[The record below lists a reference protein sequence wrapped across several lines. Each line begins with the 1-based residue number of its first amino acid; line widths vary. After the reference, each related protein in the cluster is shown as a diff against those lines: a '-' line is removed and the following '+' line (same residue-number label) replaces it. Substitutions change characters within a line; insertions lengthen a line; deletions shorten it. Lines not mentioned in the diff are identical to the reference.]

1 MSNAVTADQ
10 SNTNNSPISAN
21 GTSNNSNQYQPQLIE
36 AAQQA
41 KWAND
46 KRYEVG
52 NEPSDK
58 PSRYMLSM
66 FPYPSGKLHMGH
78 VRNYTI
84 SDVLSRYYRLKGF
97 EVMQPMGWDGF
108 GLPAENAAIANQTPP
123 AAWTFANID
132 NMRAQLKL
140 LGLSIDWS
148 REFATCSP
156 EYYQWEQWLFLQL
169 YKKGLVYKKLST
181 VNWDPIDNTVLANE
195 QVIDGKGWRSGAPVE
210 KRDIPMYYFNITD
223 YADELLDDL
232 DQLEGHWPSEVL
244 TMQRNWIGRSSGM
257 EVHFPYEL
265 AGQENTLDVF
275 TTRPDTLM
283 GVTYVAVAAE
293 HPLAQYASEQDD
305 VIAQFCALC
314 KKGSV
319 AEADLAKAE
328 KIGMDTGLTVT
339 HPLTGEEVPVWVAN
353 YVLMSY
359 GSGAVMAV
367 PAHDE
372 RDYEFATKYNL
383 PIKQVIDIPNGY
395 FDEIEADAKAN
406 DTQAN
411 LAYTERNTLVNSG
424 EFDGLAFEQAFEA
437 MLNKLEP
444 QELAKKKIQYRLR
457 DWGVSRQRYWGC
469 PIPMVN
475 CEHCGTVPVEEQDLP
490 VVLPTDVVP
499 DGRGN
504 PLKNIPE
511 FVNTTCPKCGNP
523 AERETDTFDTFVESS
538 WYYARFASPNDAQNM
553 VNKSAANKW
562 LPVDQY
568 VGGVEHAVM
577 HLLYA
582 RFFHKLMRDENLV
595 TGDEPFANLM
605 TQGMVL
611 AGTFYRVNADGS
623 TTYYFAEDID
633 IEFDERGQPIKALL
647 KADGQPVT
655 IGKIEKMSKSKNN
668 GVDPQLTIDK
678 YGADTVR
685 LYTLFTAPADQT
697 LEWSDDALK
706 GPYNFV
712 KKVWRIATEHMQ
724 ALADANLSL
733 DSLNNDALNTDD
745 LSKEAKNLRRK
756 THETIAKIDNDL
768 GDRLALNTP
777 VSSLMELS
785 NELASFKAS
794 NEQDLRVQHEALVDL
809 LTMLSVY
816 APHVGEHLLEA
827 LGLES
832 SALTYPAVDEN
843 ALVQDTITMVVQVN
857 GKMRGKMDVAPNSD
871 PEQLKVQARTMESV
885 AKFITG
891 DIKKEIVVPNKLVN
905 IVVAG

>member
-10 SNTNNSPISAN
+10 TENNYYN
-21 GTSNNSNQYQPQLIE
+21 PQTIE
-36 AAQQA
+36 AAQQT
-41 KWAND
+41 KWATD
-46 KRYEVG
+46 KRFEVS

-84 SDVLSRYYRLKGF
+84 SDVLSRYYRLKGY

-132 NMRAQLKL
+132 SMRAQLKL

-181 VNWDPIDNTVLANE
+181 VNWDPVDNTVLANE
-195 QVIDGKGWRSGAPVE
+195 QVIDGKGWRSGAAVE

-244 TMQRNWIGRSSGM
+244 TMQRNWIGRSAGM

-265 AGQENTLDVF
+265 AGEENTLDVF

-305 VIAQFCALC
+305 AIAQFCALC

-372 RDYEFATKYNL
+372 RDYEFAVKYDL
-383 PIKQVIDIPNGY
+383 PIKQVINVPDGY
-395 FDEIEADAKAN
+395 FDELKADAKAN
-406 DTQAN
+406 DSEVN

-424 EFDGLAFEQAFEA
+424 EFDGLDFEQAFEA
-437 MLNKLEP
+437 MLAKLEP
-444 QELAKKKIQYRLR
+444 KELAKKKIQYRLR

-469 PIPMVN
+469 PIPMIN

-633 IEFDERGQPIKALL
+633 IDFNERGQPIKAIL
-647 KADGQPVT
+647 KSDGQPVT

-697 LEWSDDALK
+697 LEWSDGALK

-712 KKVWRIATEHMQ
+712 KKVWRIATDHMQ
-724 ALADANLSL
+724 ALTAANISI
-733 DSLNNDALNTDD
+733 DMLNSATLNTDG

-756 THETIAKIDNDL
+756 THETIAKIDSDL

-777 VSSLMELS
+777 VSSLMELA
-785 NELASFKAS
+785 NELTGFNAS
-794 NEQDLRVQHEALVDL
+794 NEQELHVKHEALTNL
-809 LTMLSVY
+809 LIMLSVY
-816 APHVGEHLLEA
+816 APHVGEHLLEQ
-827 LGLES
+827 LGLDT
-832 SALTYPAVDEN
+832 LTLDYPTVDES
-843 ALVQDTITMVVQVN
+843 ALVQDMITMVVQVN

-871 PEQLKVQARTMESV
+871 PEQLKEQARTMESV

-891 DIKKEIVVPNKLVN
+891 EIKKEIVVPNKLVN
-905 IVVAG
+905 IVVVG

>member
-10 SNTNNSPISAN
+10 TDNHYYN
-21 GTSNNSNQYQPQLIE
+21 PQAIE
-36 AAQQA
+36 AAQQT
-41 KWAND
+41 KWATD
-46 KRYEVG
+46 KRFEVS

-169 YKKGLVYKKLST
+169 YKKGLVYKKLAT
-181 VNWDPIDNTVLANE
+181 VNWDPVDNTVLANE
-195 QVIDGKGWRSGAPVE
+195 QVIDGKGWRSGAMVE

-244 TMQRNWIGRSSGM
+244 TMQRNWIGRSAGM
-257 EVHFPYEL
+257 EVHFPYTL

-293 HPLAQYASEQDD
+293 HPLAQYAAENDD
-305 VIAQFCALC
+305 MIAQFCALC

-372 RDYEFATKYNL
+372 RDYEFAVKYNL
-383 PIKQVIDIPNGY
+383 PIKQVINTPDGY
-395 FDEIEADAKAN
+395 FDELKADAKAN
-406 DTQAN
+406 DSEVN

-424 EFDGLAFEQAFEA
+424 EFDGLDFEQAFEA
-437 MLNKLEP
+437 MLAKLEP
-444 QELAKKKIQYRLR
+444 KELAKKKIQYRLR

-469 PIPMVN
+469 PIPMIN

-538 WYYARFASPNDAQNM
+538 WYYARFASPTDAQNM

-633 IEFDERGQPIKALL
+633 IDFNERGQPIKAIL
-647 KADGQPVT
+647 KSDGQPVT

-712 KKVWRIATEHMQ
+712 KKVWRIANDHMQ
-724 ALADANLSL
+724 ALTAANISI
-733 DSLNNDALNTDD
+733 DTLNSATLNTEG

-756 THETIAKIDNDL
+756 THETIAKIDSDL

-777 VSSLMELS
+777 VSSLMELA
-785 NELASFKAS
+785 NELTAFNASS
-794 NEQDLRVQHEALVDL
+794 EQELHVKHEALTNL
-809 LTMLSVY
+809 LIMLSVY
-816 APHVGEHLLEA
+816 APHVGEHLLEQ
-827 LGLES
+827 LGLDT
-832 SALTYPAVDEN
+832 LTLDYPAVDES
-843 ALVQDTITMVVQVN
+843 ALVQDMITMVVQVN

-871 PEQLKVQARTMESV
+871 PEQLKAQARTMESV

-891 DIKKEIVVPNKLVN
+891 EIKKEIVVPNKLVN

>member
-1 MSNAVTADQ
+1 MNNAVTSDP
-10 SNTNNSPISAN
+10 SNTNNI
-21 GTSNNSNQYQPQLIE
+21 NSSVNDNVNDSILYQPQLIE
-36 AAQQA
+36 AAQQT
-41 KWAND
+41 KWATD
-46 KRYEVG
+46 KRFEVS

-108 GLPAENAAIANQTPP
+108 GLPAENAAIAHQMSP

-140 LGLSIDWS
+140 LGLSVDWS

-156 EYYQWEQWLFLQL
+156 DYYQWEQWLFLQL
-169 YKKGLVYKKLST
+169 YKKGLVYKKLAT
-181 VNWDPIDNTVLANE
+181 VNWDPVDNTVLANE

-232 DQLEGHWPSEVL
+232 DQLEGHWPAEVL
-244 TMQRNWIGRSSGM
+244 TMQRNWIGRSAGM

-265 AGQENTLDVF
+265 EGQNNTLDVF

-293 HPLAQYASEQDD
+293 HPLAQYAAEHDD
-305 VIAQFCALC
+305 LIAQFCALC

-328 KIGMDTGLTVT
+328 KIGMDTGLTVI
-339 HPLTGEEVPVWVAN
+339 HPLTGEKVSVWVAN

-372 RDYEFATKYNL
+372 RDYEFAIKYNL
-383 PIKQVIDIPNGY
+383 PIKQVIDMPAGY
-395 FDEIEADAKAN
+395 VDTVKVQAAADNAEP
-406 DTQAN
+406 N
-411 LAYTERNTLVNSG
+411 LAFTERSTLVNSG
-424 EFDGLAFEQAFEA
+424 EFDGMNFEQAFAA
-437 MLNKLEP
+437 MLAKLEP
-444 QELAKKKIQYRLR
+444 QELANKKIQYRLR

-511 FVNTTCPKCGNP
+511 FVNTSCPKCGNP

-538 WYYARFASPNDAQNM
+538 WYYARFASPHDTQNM
-553 VNKSAANKW
+553 VNKSAASKW

-595 TGDEPFANLM
+595 SGDEPFKNLM

-623 TTYYFAEDID
+623 TTYYFPHDID
-633 IEFDERGQPIKALL
+633 IDYDDRGQPIKAIL

-668 GVDPQLTIDK
+668 GVDPQTTIDQ

-724 ALADANLSL
+724 ALTNANTDIAALNSTNL
-733 DSLNNDALNTDD
+733 DTDSL
-745 LSKEAKNLRRK
+745 SKAAKDLRRK

-768 GDRLALNTP
+768 GERLALNTP
-777 VSSLMELS
+777 VSSLMELA
-785 NELASFKAS
+785 NELGSFKADS
-794 NEQDLRVQHEALVDL
+794 AQDLQIRHAALVDL
-809 LTMLSVY
+809 LIMLSVY

-827 LGLES
+827 LGLDTNNLS
-832 SALTYPAVDEN
+832 YPSVDTS
-843 ALVQDTITMVVQVN
+843 ALVQDTLTMIVQVN
-857 GKMRGKMDVAPNSD
+857 GKMRGKMEVAPNGD
-871 PEQLKVQARTMESV
+871 PEQLKAQARSLDSV

>member
-1 MSNAVTADQ
+1 M
-10 SNTNNSPISAN
+10 
-21 GTSNNSNQYQPQLIE
+21 
-36 AAQQA
+36 
-41 KWAND
+41 
-46 KRYEVG
+46 
-52 NEPSDK
+52 
-58 PSRYMLSM
+58 
-66 FPYPSGKLHMGH
+66 
-78 VRNYTI
+78 
-84 SDVLSRYYRLKGF
+84 
-97 EVMQPMGWDGF
+97 
-108 GLPAENAAIANQTPP
+108 
-123 AAWTFANID
+123 
-132 NMRAQLKL
+132 
-140 LGLSIDWS
+140 
-148 REFATCSP
+148 
-156 EYYQWEQWLFLQL
+156 
-169 YKKGLVYKKLST
+169 
-181 VNWDPIDNTVLANE
+181 
-195 QVIDGKGWRSGAPVE
+195 
-210 KRDIPMYYFNITD
+210 
-223 YADELLDDL
+223 
-232 DQLEGHWPSEVL
+232 
-244 TMQRNWIGRSSGM
+244 
-257 EVHFPYEL
+257 
-265 AGQENTLDVF
+265 
-275 TTRPDTLM
+275 
-283 GVTYVAVAAE
+283 
-293 HPLAQYASEQDD
+293 
-305 VIAQFCALC
+305 
-314 KKGSV
+314 
-319 AEADLAKAE
+319 
-328 KIGMDTGLTVT
+328 
-339 HPLTGEEVPVWVAN
+339 
-353 YVLMSY
+353 
-359 GSGAVMAV
+359 
-367 PAHDE
+367 
-372 RDYEFATKYNL
+372 
-383 PIKQVIDIPNGY
+383 
-395 FDEIEADAKAN
+395 
-406 DTQAN
+406 
-411 LAYTERNTLVNSG
+411 
-424 EFDGLAFEQAFEA
+424 
-437 MLNKLEP
+437 
-444 QELAKKKIQYRLR
+444 
-457 DWGVSRQRYWGC
+457 
-469 PIPMVN
+469 
-475 CEHCGTVPVEEQDLP
+475 P

-568 VGGVEHAVM
+568 IGGVEHAVM

-595 TGDEPFANLM
+595 SGNEPFANLM

-733 DSLNNDALNTDD
+733 DALNNNALNTDD

-794 NEQDLRVQHEALVDL
+794 SEQDLRVQHEALVDL

>member
-10 SNTNNSPISAN
+10 AENNYYN
-21 GTSNNSNQYQPQLIE
+21 PQVIE
-36 AAQQA
+36 AAQQT
-41 KWAND
+41 KWATD
-46 KRYEVG
+46 KRFEVS

-84 SDVLSRYYRLKGF
+84 SDVLSRYYRLKGY

-132 NMRAQLKL
+132 SMRAQLKL

-181 VNWDPIDNTVLANE
+181 VNWDPVDNTVLANE
-195 QVIDGKGWRSGAPVE
+195 QVIDGKGWRSGAAVE

-232 DQLEGHWPSEVL
+232 DQLEGHWPAEVL
-244 TMQRNWIGRSSGM
+244 TMQRNWIGRSAGM

-265 AGQENTLDVF
+265 AGEENTLDVF

-305 VIAQFCALC
+305 AIAQFCALC

-372 RDYEFATKYNL
+372 RDYEFAVKYDL
-383 PIKQVIDIPNGY
+383 PIKQVINVPDGY
-395 FDEIEADAKAN
+395 FDELKADAKAN
-406 DTQAN
+406 DSEVN

-424 EFDGLAFEQAFEA
+424 EFDGLDFEQAFEA
-437 MLNKLEP
+437 MLAKLEP
-444 QELAKKKIQYRLR
+444 KELAKKKIQYRLR

-469 PIPMVN
+469 PIPMIN

-633 IEFDERGQPIKALL
+633 IDFNERGQPIKAIL
-647 KADGQPVT
+647 KSDGQPVT

-712 KKVWRIATEHMQ
+712 KKVWRIATDHMQ
-724 ALADANLSL
+724 ALTAANISI
-733 DSLNNDALNTDD
+733 DTLNSATLNTDG

-756 THETIAKIDNDL
+756 THETIAKIDSDL

-777 VSSLMELS
+777 VSSLMELA
-785 NELASFKAS
+785 NELTGFNAS
-794 NEQDLRVQHEALVDL
+794 NEQELHVKHEALTNL
-809 LTMLSVY
+809 LIMLSVY
-816 APHVGEHLLEA
+816 APHVGEHLLEQ
-827 LGLES
+827 LGLDT
-832 SALTYPAVDEN
+832 LTLDYPTVDES
-843 ALVQDTITMVVQVN
+843 ALVQDMITMVVQVN

-871 PEQLKVQARTMESV
+871 PEQLKEQARTMESV

-891 DIKKEIVVPNKLVN
+891 EIKKEIVVPNKLVN
-905 IVVAG
+905 IVVVG